1 MLSQNLEKETLD
13 LTHLDWCHRHSI
25 VRRRLLMRQK
35 NPLAVPLDDST
46 PTDFRRLGFSCNE
59 QDKPRG
65 TYENCIDKKSPVML
79 FEVFAYII

>member
-1 MLSQNLEKETLD
+1 
-13 LTHLDWCHRHSI
+13 
-25 VRRRLLMRQK
+25 MRQK